1 MELSEEIPDDTL
13 VKMSITIIRSSERF
27 GPFTVEQANSMLA
40 SGQLMP
46 SDFAICEGTGP
57 WVPLMDVPGIVK
69 FPPRPGTPAA
79 NASDKLILP
88 AFLLAFMIGPLG
100 IHRFYVGKTGSGI
113 AMLVLSI
120 TLVGL
125 VVSVVWSMVDWIM
138 IVCGSF
144 TDKDGRKLTQWT

>member
-1 MELSEEIPDDTL
+1 
-13 VKMSITIIRSSERF
+13 MSITIIRNNERF
-27 GPFTVEQANSMLA
+27 GPFTIDQANSMLA
-40 SGQLMP
+40 SGQLAP
-46 SDFAICEGTGP
+46 SDFAIYDGGGP
-57 WVPLMDVPGIVK
+57 WVPLMEVPGVVK
-69 FPPRPGTPAA
+69 FPPRPGMPPA

-113 AMLVLSI
+113 AMLVLSL
-120 TLVGL
+120 TVFGL
-125 VVSVVWSMVDWIM
+125 VVTVVWSMVDWIM